1 MMFKLLCG
9 FEIRKKPFVAISSR
23 LIQYNDWTIVTL
35 IKFAKFHHY
44 TPNNKNVMMG
54 GGGAL

>member
-1 MMFKLLCG
+1 MDVKSA
-9 FEIRKKPFVAISSR
+9 KKPFVAISSR
-23 LIQYNDWTIVTL
+23 LIQYNDWTIVTH

-54 GGGAL
+54 GGGGTLPSSGL